1 MQIFFDFDGTLADSS
16 PGIYA
21 SFEHACL
28 DQGLVAPPYEDF
40 CASIGPPVEVLARQF
55 FPRLVAAELESFRQ
69 TFRHVYDQGQFRLCN
84 WYDGVEQTLGA
95 ISEFPGVRLAI
106 ITNKPTIPTFKLLAS
121 AELTSYFELIAGIDY
136 RVVQGIGS
144 TFMQKSEAIQFAQT
158 VLPSHSS
165 TGFYIGDTP
174 SDRHASLACGL
185 EFIAATYGFHS
196 WQESELNSTLH
207 VPGIKALIPCLR
219 LFQ

>member
-144 TFMQKSEAIQFAQT
+144 TFMQKSEGF
-158 VLPSHSS
+158 SS
-165 TGFYIGDTP
+165 
-174 SDRHASLACGL
+174 
-185 EFIAATYGFHS
+185 
-196 WQESELNSTLH
+196 
-207 VPGIKALIPCLR
+207 LR
-219 LFQ
+219 LSCHPIPRLVFTLVTHHQIDTLALLAALSLLLPLMGFILGRSQNSIVLCTCRGSRS

>member
-21 SFEHACL
+21 SFEHACR

-55 FPRLVAAELESFRQ
+55 FPRLVAAELEAFRQ
-69 TFRHVYDQGQFRLCN
+69 TFRHVYDQVNFVSVTGMTELSKHLELFQNSQVSL
-84 WYDGVEQTLGA
+84 
-95 ISEFPGVRLAI
+95 SHHH
-106 ITNKPTIPTFKLLAS
+106 NKPTIPTFKLLAS
-121 AELTSYFELIAGIDY
+121 AELTCYFELIVGIDY
-136 RVVQGIGS
+136 RVIQGIGS
-144 TFMQKSEAIQFAQT
+144 TFIRKSDAIEFAQT
-158 VLPSHSS
+158 ALPSHSS

-174 SDRHASLACGL
+174 SDRRASLTCGL